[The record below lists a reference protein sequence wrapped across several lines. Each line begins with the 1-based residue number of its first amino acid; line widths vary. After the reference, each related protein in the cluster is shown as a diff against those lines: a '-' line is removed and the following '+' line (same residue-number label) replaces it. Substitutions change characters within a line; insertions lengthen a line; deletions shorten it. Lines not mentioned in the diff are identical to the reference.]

1 MPLLVTDGTT
11 ARQQR
16 TGVVFAEG
24 KITSATSY
32 IDLDWR
38 AARTAGYGYFTL
50 DLQNVEFESDQ
61 LALWQLSAANTPLTS
76 GYYGGYYAY
85 GESDSD
91 LDAGTSHSMNGSS
104 SNGGWFKIS
113 ANNNGAHSG
122 RYLGNFIIYVI
133 FSVDSSQ
140 TSNNT
145 ARCSTFWK
153 GTARLAGTLAASISG
168 GGVCTGGADYGL
180 RFGCA
185 GGTQTMS
192 LGSYCLTG
200 FKEGGQF

>member
-11 ARQQR
+11 AREQR

-50 DLQNVEFESDQ
+50 DLQNVEFENDQ
-61 LALWQLSAANTPLTS
+61 LALWQLSAANTPVTS

-85 GESDSD
+85 GEADSD
-91 LDAGTSHSMNGSS
+91 LDANTSHSMNGSS
-104 SNGGWFKIS
+104 SNGGWFKLS
-113 ANNNGAHSG
+113 ANNNGAHIG
-122 RYLGNFIIYVI
+122 RYYGNFTIYAI

-140 TSNNT
+140 TSGNT
-145 ARCSTFWK
+145 ARISTYWK
-153 GTARLAGTLAASISG
+153 GTSRVANVLAASISG

-180 RFGCA
+180 RFGCVS
-185 GGTQTMS
+185 QTMS

>member
-1 MPLLVTDGTT
+1 
-11 ARQQR
+11 
-16 TGVVFAEG
+16 
-24 KITSATSY
+24 
-32 IDLDWR
+32 
-38 AARTAGYGYFTL
+38 
-50 DLQNVEFESDQ
+50 
-61 LALWQLSAANTPLTS
+61 
-76 GYYGGYYAY
+76 
-85 GESDSD
+85 
-91 LDAGTSHSMNGSS
+91 MNGSS

-113 ANNNGAHSG
+113 ANNNGAHAG
-122 RYLGNFIIYVI
+122 RYLGNFTIYVI

-140 TSNNT
+140 NSNNT
-145 ARCSTFWK
+145 ARCSTYWK
-153 GTARLAGTLAASISG
+153 GTARLAGTLAASVSG